1 MFDPEIDTT
10 TEINIINLQIP
21 LLQTQYLK
29 TMKALKLT
37 LAITTIALFT
47 GCAGLTDTSIDDE
60 PMLNSAGN
68 DQVVNQELPDFFNGG
83 DQEDIIDVRPEI
95 VTTTEINCYLL
106 CVIIKI
112 LEKIVYCKTVISINS
127 RY

>member
-1 MFDPEIDTT
+1 M
-10 TEINIINLQIP
+10 
-21 LLQTQYLK
+21 K
-29 TMKALKLT
+29 TLKLT

-83 DQEDIIDVRPEI
+83 DQEDIIDVR
-95 VTTTEINCYLL
+95 TQRSLQD
-106 CVIIKI
+106 
-112 LEKIVYCKTVISINS
+112 
-127 RY
+127 RD